1 VIREADRQADRRID
15 LRRPSIGSIKAQLT
29 EPPVSAPPPPPP
41 TPPLLEATAAA
52 GWSEAYYTA
61 VIRTIE
67 KR

>member
-1 VIREADRQADRRID
+1 MTVDLLAHFPPGAEPRPAQAR
-15 LRRPSIGSIKAQLT
+15 
-29 EPPVSAPPPPPP
+29 
-41 TPPLLEATAAA
+41 LLEATAAA

>member
-1 VIREADRQADRRID
+1 VALEQAATTRR
-15 LRRPSIGSIKAQLT
+15 LF
-29 EPPVSAPPPPPP
+29 
-41 TPPLLEATAAA
+41 EATAAA